1 MKKILFLI
9 LSVLVCTTLYSQD
22 KQKVVEVTGS
32 ATIEVQPDLM
42 NWDIRVQ
49 DDYDNLKSAVNNN
62 ESSVERILGF
72 LKSQGVK
79 SERISTSGL
88 RIIKNSTYYDS
99 KYKKYTVTNNVWFSI
114 SDINLYQKLA
124 DYFVSFDNVYISSTN
139 LSASNEIETRK
150 QARINALK
158 AAKEK
163 AEMMAAVFGKEIGE
177 PLMISEEPV
186 YSYFSNTMM
195 NNVYTP
201 GERTESDSGP
211 SFSRGMVSVTA
222 KVKVTFLLK

>member
-9 LSVLVCTTLYSQD
+9 LSFLVCTTLYSQD

-32 ATIEVQPDLM
+32 ATIEVQPDIM
-42 NWDIRVQ
+42 DWDIRVQ

-62 ESSVERILGF
+62 ESSVEKILEF

-79 SERISTSGL
+79 REKILTSGL
-88 RIIKNSTYYDS
+88 RVNKNYTYYDS
-99 KYKKYTVTNNVWFSI
+99 KVKKYTVTNYVWFSVN
-114 SDINLYQKLA
+114 DINLYQKFA
-124 DYFVSFDNVYISSTN
+124 DYFVSFDNVYINSTN
-139 LSASNEIETRK
+139 LTASNEIETRK
-150 QARINALK
+150 QARINALN

-163 AEMMAAVFGKEIGE
+163 AEMMAAVFGKEIGD

-186 YSYFSNTMM
+186 YSYFSNTL

-211 SFSRGMVSVTA
+211 TFSRGMVTVTA

>member
-9 LSVLVCTTLYSQD
+9 LSFLVCTALYSQD

-32 ATIEVQPDLM
+32 ATIEVQPDIM
-42 NWDIRVQ
+42 DWDIRVQ
-49 DDYDNLKSAVNNN
+49 DDYDNLKSAVSNN
-62 ESSVERILGF
+62 ESSVEKILEF

-79 SERISTSGL
+79 REKILTSGL
-88 RIIKNSTYYDS
+88 RVNKNYTYYDS
-99 KYKKYTVTNNVWFSI
+99 KVKKYTVTNYVWFSVN
-114 SDINLYQKLA
+114 DINLYQKFA
-124 DYFVSFDNVYISSTN
+124 DYFVSFDNVYINSTN
-139 LSASNEIETRK
+139 LTASNEIETRK
-150 QARINALK
+150 QARINALN

-163 AEMMAAVFGKEIGE
+163 AEMMAAVFGKEIGD

-186 YSYFSNTMM
+186 YSYFSNTL

-211 SFSRGMVSVTA
+211 TFSRGMVTVTA

>member
-32 ATIEVQPDLM
+32 ATIEVQPDIM
-42 NWDIRVQ
+42 VWDIRVQ
-49 DDYDNLKSAVNNN
+49 DDYDNLKSAVSNN
-62 ESSVERILGF
+62 ESSVEKILEF

-79 SERISTSGL
+79 REKISTSGL
-88 RIIKNSTYYDS
+88 RVNKNYTYYDS
-99 KYKKYTVTNNVWFSI
+99 KVKKYTVTNYVWFSVN
-114 SDINLYQKLA
+114 DINLYQKFA
-124 DYFVSFDNVYISSTN
+124 DYFVSFDNVFINSTN
-139 LSASNEIETRK
+139 LTASNEIETRK
-150 QARINALK
+150 QARINALN

-163 AEMMAAVFGKEIGE
+163 AEMMAAVFGKEIGD

-186 YSYFSNTMM
+186 YSYFSNTM

-211 SFSRGMVSVTA
+211 TFSRGMVTVTA

>member
-9 LSVLVCTTLYSQD
+9 LSFLVCSTLYSQD

-32 ATIEVQPDLM
+32 ATIEVQPDIM

-62 ESSVERILGF
+62 ESSVERILEF

-79 SERISTSGL
+79 REKISTSGL
-88 RIIKNSTYYDS
+88 RVNKNYTYYDS
-99 KYKKYTVTNNVWFSI
+99 KVKKYTVTNYIWFSVN
-114 SDINLYQKLA
+114 DINLYQKFA
-124 DYFVSFDNVYISSTN
+124 DYFVSFDNVYINSTN

-150 QARINALK
+150 QARINALI

-163 AEMMAAVFGKEIGE
+163 AEMMAAVFGKEIGD

-186 YSYFSNTMM
+186 YSYFSNTM

-201 GERTESDSGP
+201 GERTEGDSGP
-211 SFSRGMVSVTA
+211 TFSRGMVTVTA

>member
-9 LSVLVCTTLYSQD
+9 LSVLVCTTLYPQD
-22 KQKVVEVTGS
+22 KQKVVDVTGN
-32 ATIEVQPDLM
+32 ATIEVQPDIM
-42 NWDIRVQ
+42 DWDIRVQ

-62 ESSVERILGF
+62 ESSVEKILEF

-79 SERISTSGL
+79 REKISTSGL
-88 RIIKNSTYYDS
+88 RVNKNYTYYDS
-99 KYKKYTVTNNVWFSI
+99 KVKKYTVTNYVWFSVN
-114 SDINLYQKLA
+114 DINLYQKFA
-124 DYFVSFDNVYISSTN
+124 DYFVSFDNVYINSTN
-139 LSASNEIETRK
+139 LTASNEIETRK

-163 AEMMAAVFGKEIGE
+163 AEMMAAVFGKEIGD

-186 YSYFSNTMM
+186 YSYFSNTM

-211 SFSRGMVSVTA
+211 TFSRGMVTVTA

>member
-9 LSVLVCTTLYSQD
+9 LSVLVCTTLYPQD

-32 ATIEVQPDLM
+32 ATIEVQPDIM
-42 NWDIRVQ
+42 DWDIRVQ
-49 DDYDNLKSAVNNN
+49 DDYDNLKSAVSNN
-62 ESSVERILGF
+62 ESSVEKILEF

-79 SERISTSGL
+79 RERISTSGL
-88 RIIKNSTYYDS
+88 RVNKNYTYYDS
-99 KYKKYTVTNNVWFSI
+99 KVKKYTVTNYVWFSVN
-114 SDINLYQKLA
+114 DINLYQKFA
-124 DYFVSFDNVYISSTN
+124 DYFVSFDNVFINSTN
-139 LSASNEIETRK
+139 LTASNEIETRK
-150 QARINALK
+150 QARINALN

-163 AEMMAAVFGKEIGE
+163 AEMMAAVFGKEIGD

-186 YSYFSNTMM
+186 YSYFSNTL

-211 SFSRGMVSVTA
+211 TFSRGMVTVTA